1 MNRPKFFAFAAAA
14 AVVTG
19 IACSDIVAP
28 TRSARY
34 DWRLIVN
41 YDSAGLPFSD
51 TLSFHWPRNRLPVK
65 IWVENQFDMPTH
77 IRHGISLWRS
87 AFLYNEWD
95 GVIVNDSATADVIVR
110 TIQPPPQAIGGMVP
124 SCIGAT
130 DVDTVSNRSE
140 LLIPIRVFIVPSVL
154 GAPDLDQCL
163 ETVAAHELGHS
174 MGLFRHSAD
183 STDLMYST
191 PTAEGLSQRDIG
203 TALNAYH
210 FRADMEPVR
219 P

>member
-1 MNRPKFFAFAAAA
+1 MNRPQILAFAAAA

-28 TRSARY
+28 ARTVRY
-34 DWRLIVN
+34 DWRLLVH
-41 YDSAGLPFSD
+41 YDSAGLPFVD
-51 TLSFHWPRNRLPVK
+51 TLSYHWPRNHLPVK
-65 IWVENQFDMPTH
+65 IWVEDQFDMPTH

-87 AFLYNEWD
+87 AFLYDEWD
-95 GVIVNDSATADVIVR
+95 GTIVTDSNTADVIVR
-110 TIQPPPQAIGGMVP
+110 TIQPPPLLLGGRVP
-124 SCIGAT
+124 SCVGAT
-130 DVDTVSNRSE
+130 DVDTVNTRFE
-140 LLIPIRVFIVPSVL
+140 LRIPIRVYVVPSVL
-154 GAPDLDQCL
+154 DAADLDQCL

-174 MGLFRHSAD
+174 LGLFQHSAD
-183 STDLMYST
+183 SNDIMFSV
-191 PTAEGLSQRDIG
+191 PTAEGLSERDIG